1 MRGSGDLDREV
12 FQEFVQA
19 LSELDRLPLEW
30 NEHPLT
36 REWTGFWDAHLADD
50 VVVLFKRVGTEVRLV
65 DIGKHEDFFLNYR
78 RSAAQEGR
86 PPGQTGRERNQSLR
100 NARKEKEKSKAI
112 WGRWPKQSG

>member
-1 MRGSGDLDREV
+1 MLGSGDLDREV

-19 LSELDRLPLEW
+19 LSEHDRLPPEW

-65 DIGKHEDFFLNYR
+65 DIGRHKDFFQNYR
-78 RSAAQEGR
+78 RSAGQPEH
-86 PPGQTGRERNQSLR
+86 PPGQSGRQHDQSLR
-100 NARKEKEKSKAI
+100 DARKEKERRKGV
-112 WGRWPKQSG
+112 WGHWPKQS